1 MAGSMARPAF
11 GGQGKRLSFHG
22 YFPFER
28 TFFPFLQIA
37 YHAEPCGML
46 RLLEVEGIVV
56 GLDRFE
62 TEYFD
67 KRSRF
72 FMEVQT
78 RLNNFG
84 IIENHQAQRAGLV
97 NPSGKVYLEVEF
109 DAPLFGIWSPA
120 KKHAPFV
127 CIEPWYGRSDR
138 EDFDH
143 TLEKREWGNELEPGA
158 VFEKSYKILVK

>member
-84 IIENHQAQRAGLV
+84 IIENHQAVCRQIVGQGSEYV
-97 NPSGKVYLEVEF
+97 
-109 DAPLFGIWSPA
+109 FGN
-120 KKHAPFV
+120 F
-127 CIEPWYGRSDR
+127 
-138 EDFDH
+138 
-143 TLEKREWGNELEPGA
+143 A
-158 VFEKSYKILVK
+158 VAIQQ

>member
-78 RLNNFG
+78 RLKRLDYELSKAPEYDY
-84 IIENHQAQRAGLV
+84 ILV
-97 NPSGKVYLEVEF
+97 NDKLESAV
-109 DAPLFGIWSPA
+109 
-120 KKHAPFV
+120 
-127 CIEPWYGRSDR
+127 DR
-138 EDFDH
+138 
-143 TLEKREWGNELEPGA
+143 LEKIYLSLLEKKNEN
-158 VFEKSYKILVK
+158 